1 MVNLEN
7 TKSKSKLDPMIKKMN
22 NLYYPYLSAKDKN
35 ISIKL
40 SKFVLKI
47 YLQFPMIQFG
57 KKISLILSISL
68 FTLSQ
73 ISAQGLLT
81 LESAIEIG
89 LKNQY
94 SIQISKKREIQAQN
108 DNSLG
113 NAGFLPT
120 ITGVATKNFT
130 VSGIDQV
137 FFGGLRAPLVQS
149 GVNSNSG
156 NAGLSMAWTLYDGKG
171 MFILRDRFTELQKL
185 GAKQTESTIE
195 NLIAQISTSYYEII
209 RQNLRVN
216 NFRKGLEIS
225 NDRLK
230 LAKDRYEVGQGSK
243 VDYYS
248 AQVDFNEDKAALL
261 AQEQSLM
268 NTKISFNTLIVRN
281 HASDV
286 SVNTNIDLFP
296 KINLAELKAQA
307 LQQNP
312 ILMSAILTKKVA
324 EYDIQNLKSQQMPQI
339 DLLAGYN
346 LSSVKNGAGFG
357 VEKGSSDVLNYG
369 IRATINIFDGSNQKR
384 RIQNAKINAEI
395 ADLQIE
401 DLKNNLIASIE
412 RTFVSYENALNLI
425 NLETENYAIAKQ
437 NIEIAFDRFKV
448 GIATSYELREVQRN
462 AVAAETRLIE
472 AKFSAKTAEIELIR
486 LSGKII

>member
-1 MVNLEN
+1 M
-7 TKSKSKLDPMIKKMN
+7 
-22 NLYYPYLSAKDKN
+22 
-35 ISIKL
+35 KL
-40 SKFVLKI
+40 S
-47 YLQFPMIQFG
+47 G
-57 KKISLILSISL
+57 KTIGLFISLSL
-68 FTLSQ
+68 FSIAQ
-73 ISAQGLLT
+73 ISAQTNLT
-81 LESAIEIG
+81 LESAIELG
-89 LKNQY
+89 LKNHY
-94 SIQISKKREIQAQN
+94 SIQVSKKKEIQAQN
-108 DNSLG
+108 DNTLG

-120 ITGVATKNFT
+120 ITGVATKNYT
-130 VSGIDQV
+130 VSGIDQE
-137 FFGGLRAPLVQS
+137 FFGGLRPPLVQS

-156 NAGLSMAWTLYDGKG
+156 NAGVNMAWTLYDGKG
-171 MFILRDRFTELQKL
+171 MFILRDRFAELQKL
-185 GAKQTESTIE
+185 GAKQTETTIE
-195 NLIAQISTSYYEII
+195 NLIALISTSYYEII

-268 NTKISFNTLIVRN
+268 NTKIGFNTLLVRD
-281 HASDV
+281 HSTDV
-286 SVNTNIDLFP
+286 SINTGIELFP
-296 KINLAELKAQA
+296 KINLEELKAQA

-312 ILMSAILTKKVA
+312 TLMSAILAKKVA
-324 EYDIQNLKSQQMPQI
+324 EFDIKNLKSQQYPQI

-346 LSSVKNGAGFG
+346 LNSVKNGAGFG
-357 VEKGSSDVLNYG
+357 VEKGSSDILNYG
-369 IRATINIFDGSNQKR
+369 LRATINIFDGSNQKR

-395 ADLQIE
+395 AELQIE
-401 DLKNNLIASIE
+401 DLKNYLLSSIE
-412 RTFVSYENALNLI
+412 KAFVSYENALNLI

-437 NIEIAFDRFKV
+437 NIDIAFDRFKV

-472 AKFSAKTAEIELIR
+472 AKFSAKAAEIELIR